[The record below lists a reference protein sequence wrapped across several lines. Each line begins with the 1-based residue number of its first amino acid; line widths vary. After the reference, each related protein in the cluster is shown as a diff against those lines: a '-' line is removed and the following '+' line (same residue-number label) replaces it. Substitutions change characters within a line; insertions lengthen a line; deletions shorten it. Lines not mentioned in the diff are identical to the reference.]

1 MGCSMGHS
9 EEIQSKIL
17 HRDRVD
23 TEELSGLLFGR
34 CGYPFPKEK

>member
-17 HRDRVD
+17 NRDRVD

-34 CGYPFPKEK
+34 RGYPFPKEK